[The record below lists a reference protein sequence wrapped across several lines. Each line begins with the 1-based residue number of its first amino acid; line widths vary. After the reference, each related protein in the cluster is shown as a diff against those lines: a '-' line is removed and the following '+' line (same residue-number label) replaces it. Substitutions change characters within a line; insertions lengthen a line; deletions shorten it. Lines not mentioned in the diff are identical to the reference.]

1 MKAEH
6 KIEVG
11 RRIRQF
17 RTQLGKSQIEMSQYL
32 DVGRANFSRIEGGDI
47 YPNLSILKT
56 FQDLFKLNLN
66 WVINNKE
73 EMILRETSPDAINFG
88 KYDPE
93 IRELLLHMEKVP
105 FLKHAILSEF
115 QLYKAKN
122 KDLID
127 SYFKKQKE

>member
-1 MKAEH
+1 MKSEH

-17 RTQLGKSQIEMSQYL
+17 RMQLDKSQIEMSEYL

-66 WVINNKE
+66 WIINNKE
-73 EMILRETSPDAINFG
+73 EMLLRDTPPDSINFG

-93 IRELLLHMEKVP
+93 VRELLLYMEKVP
-105 FLKHAILSEF
+105 FLKHAILGEF

-122 KDLID
+122 KELID
-127 SYFKKQKE
+127 SSFKKTKG